1 MNVTDDGAVWR
12 RGRRIGVEQGR
23 RDERWKAKRGKNLG
37 EECFEGVNGGVEG
50 RRKTADEWE
59 PKTC

>member
-1 MNVTDDGAVWR
+1 MKENKDKEKNREER
-12 RGRRIGVEQGR
+12 RGE
-23 RDERWKAKRGKNLG
+23 EKRGKNLG